1 MLDVVRKALL
11 AGLGALTLTKER
23 AESLVDELVKKGE
36 MSKEDASKIVSELL
50 EKSKEQ
56 REVVAD
62 TIKTEFHRVRND
74 FGFVTRKEYEALE
87 ARIAKIEEK
96 LGMSTPPEVVIDADP
111 QSKEDKDPE
120 SGQS

>member
-56 REVVAD
+56 REVVSD
-62 TIKTEFHRVRND
+62 TIKTEFHRIRND

-87 ARIAKIEEK
+87 ARIVKIEEK
-96 LGMSTPPEVVIDADP
+96 LGISTPPEVVIDADLSP
-111 QSKEDKDPE
+111 KEDKESE
-120 SGQS
+120 SGQP